1 MELAE
6 ITLFKNEA
14 DLLTERASVYEDELC
29 SSLDSLLL
37 TEIIRGSLESY
48 KIIVTGIKLFLLT

>member
-14 DLLTERASVYEDELC
+14 DLLTERGSVYEDELC
-29 SSLDSLLL
+29 SSLD
-37 TEIIRGSLESY
+37 
-48 KIIVTGIKLFLLT
+48 LFSASHRDNRRKFGK

>member
-14 DLLTERASVYEDELC
+14 DLLTERVRVYEDELY
-29 SSLDSLLL
+29 SSLDLF
-37 TEIIRGSLESY
+37 TAAHRDNKRKFGKWE
-48 KIIVTGIKLFLLT
+48 VIK